1 MFSRAQRG
9 VIELQSFSGKS
20 ETVLKGGMRKGEG
33 EGKDENSSQ
42 EFILKGRGRDGEI
55 LLCVRISN
63 SKQGRGKLEKQRNK
77 QLR

>member
-42 EFILKGRGRDGEI
+42 EFILKGRGRDGGVGEGGGI
-55 LLCVRISN
+55 VRTVETMVETDA
-63 SKQGRGKLEKQRNK
+63 GKFRFE
-77 QLR
+77 